1 MARVYVPDSA
11 AHNPLGYVIGHYA
24 PEIGAA
30 GGGFAHAVYQ
40 SSRLPLRVLE
50 AARYRT
56 AQINGC
62 MVCQD
67 MRAAKH
73 VDGFLAASGGD
84 AARSIVARG
93 GDAPDE
99 AFYDAIA
106 GWRDAGLFSG
116 RERLAIEHAERM
128 AEDPHG
134 FAKDESYWG
143 RLHAAF
149 TDHEIVDL
157 TLCVAAWI
165 AMGRVTHVLELDTV
179 CMDDML
185 AA

>member
-1 MARVYVPDSA
+1 MARVHVPDA
-11 AHNPLGYVIGHYA
+11 EAHNPYNYVLSHYA

-40 SSRLPLRVLE
+40 NSRLPLRVLE

-67 MRAAKH
+67 MRAARH
-73 VDGFLAASGGD
+73 VDSFVAAGGGD
-84 AARSIVARG
+84 VSRSIVARG

-99 AFYDAIA
+99 AFYAAVAD
-106 GWRDAGLFSG
+106 WRNADRFSD
-116 RERLAIEHAERM
+116 RERLAIEHAERI
-128 AEDPHG
+128 AEDPRG
-134 FAKDESYWG
+134 FAGDEAYWA
-143 RLHAAF
+143 RLRAAF
-149 TDHEIVDL
+149 DDDEIVDL
-157 TLCVAAWI
+157 TLAISAWM

>member
-11 AHNPLGYVIGHYA
+11 AANPFGYVLGNYA
-24 PEIGAA
+24 AKIGAA
-30 GGGFAHAVYQ
+30 GGAFANAVYQ
-40 SSRLPLRVLE
+40 SSALPLRVLE

-62 MVCQD
+62 MVCQG

-73 VDGFLAASGGD
+73 VDPMLAGGGGD
-84 AARSIVARG
+84 AATSIVARG
-93 GDAPDE
+93 GAAPDE
-99 AFYDAIA
+99 AFYAA
-106 GWRDAGLFSG
+106 VEGWRDSPIFSD
-116 RERLAIEHAERM
+116 RERLALEHAERF

-134 FAKDESYWG
+134 FAEDETYWT
-143 RLHAAF
+143 RLHTAF
-149 TDHEIVDL
+149 SDDEIVDL
-157 TLCVAAWI
+157 TLCVAAWM

-179 CMDDML
+179 CMEDML

>member
-1 MARVYVPDSA
+1 MARVAVPDTA
-11 AHNPLGYVIGHYA
+11 ACNPLGYVLGNYASNIGS
-24 PEIGAA
+24 A
-30 GGGFAHAVYQ
+30 GMAFATAVYQ

-62 MVCQD
+62 MVCQG

-73 VDGFLAASGGD
+73 VDPMLAGSGGD
-84 AARSIVARG
+84 ASASIVARG
-93 GDAPDE
+93 GASPDE
-99 AFYDAIA
+99 AFYAAIEA
-106 GWRDAGLFSG
+106 WRDSPLFSEP
-116 RERLAIEHAERM
+116 ERLAIEHAERM
-128 AEDPHG
+128 AEDPQG
-134 FAKDESYWG
+134 FAEDEVYWQ
-143 RLHAAF
+143 RLHRAF
-149 TDHEIVDL
+149 SDDETVDL
-157 TLCVAAWI
+157 TLCVAAWM